1 MEPLHDVPMAPA
13 PEPFTAKNVAT
24 TAPTLSAGVPAPPS
38 IKQEGE
44 EGLALSTPPHKA
56 LARVRAA
63 QASSMDGST
72 SASDD
77 VSSLASDHAG
87 SADDDDDDDDE
98 QDDPEDDDA
107 SDVLSVADGTK
118 FGLKDGEGR
127 IMLGPTYQA
136 DVPDAPEGLAAS
148 AATTQGMDGGCM
160 YCGGAC

>member
-1 MEPLHDVPMAPA
+1 
-13 PEPFTAKNVAT
+13 
-24 TAPTLSAGVPAPPS
+24 
-38 IKQEGE
+38 
-44 EGLALSTPPHKA
+44 
-56 LARVRAA
+56 
-63 QASSMDGST
+63 MDGST

-160 YCGGAC
+160 YGGGAC